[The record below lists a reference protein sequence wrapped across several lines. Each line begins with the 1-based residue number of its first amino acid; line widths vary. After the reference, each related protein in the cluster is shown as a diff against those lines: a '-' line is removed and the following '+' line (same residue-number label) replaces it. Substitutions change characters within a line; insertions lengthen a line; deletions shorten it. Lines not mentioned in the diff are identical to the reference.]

1 MKWHSGNRSSGS
13 LERGFGGKPGLPV
26 SGRERT
32 QCGARRRTLA
42 TWVSQTYKIDGMRR
56 ANGFICGALFLAA
69 CEGRSD
75 LDALILGDNGVTT
88 GGQSNSTRTGVN
100 LGGRPSSGGTPST
113 GGARATGGNLN
124 FGGSHTGG
132 VVTTG
137 GRVGTGGAAIGGATP
152 AMGGNLNFGGTANAG
167 GTRATGGST
176 TTASG
181 GCCALAANCKP
192 GDQPLTDP
200 SVCPTGRQCYSTS
213 ACCNTTYC
221 MVGSGGSTA
230 TGGTQAIGGTTATRS
245 SGGATNMGGTLAIGG
260 TSSTAGS
267 SAVGGTTNVGGT
279 VAVGGAT
286 SANVDAGTGCTGS
299 FEIIGSST
307 GLCIAKMATIAGPNT
322 EVGANDA
329 GGVDYS
335 IDVTEVTQG
344 QYDDWLATVPLL
356 PPSTDANC
364 GYVTSYAEQGTGYTG
379 NDADHHPV
387 VYVDWCDATA
397 YCQGVGKRLCG
408 AIGGG
413 SLDTTV
419 VQDEANQSQWY
430 RACSSAGAD
439 SYPYGNAYVRG
450 TCNGFDYWNDD
461 SATMQTVPVGT
472 IASCVAT
479 QPGFAGVYDFSGNVW
494 EWEDNCSTSLASCRI
509 RGGSFANTSDAGALT
524 CGSGTYTGYVRGWT
538 AATVG
543 FRCCS
548 E

>member
-1 MKWHSGNRSSGS
+1 
-13 LERGFGGKPGLPV
+13 
-26 SGRERT
+26 
-32 QCGARRRTLA
+32 
-42 TWVSQTYKIDGMRR
+42 MRR
-56 ANGFICGALFLAA
+56 ANGFICGALVLAA

-75 LDALILGDNGVTT
+75 LDSLDGNGITT
-88 GGQSNSTRTGVN
+88 GGRSNSTGTGVN
-100 LGGRPSSGGTPST
+100 FGGRLSSGGTPTT
-113 GGARATGGNLN
+113 GGAQVAGGNLN
-124 FGGSHTGG
+124 FGGTANIGGTRATGG
-132 VVTTG
+132 S
-137 GRVGTGGAAIGGATP
+137 VGTGGKGIGGATP

-167 GTRATGGST
+167 GTRAIGGST
-176 TTASG
+176 TAASG
-181 GCCALAANCKP
+181 GCCDIVTECKP
-192 GDQPLTDP
+192 GDQALTDP
-200 SVCPTGRQCYSTS
+200 SICPAGRQCYSIS
-213 ACCNTTYC
+213 GCCNTTYC

-245 SGGATNMGGTLAIGG
+245 VGGATNIGGTLASGG
-260 TSSTAGS
+260 ASSAAGS
-267 SAVGGTTNVGGT
+267 SALGGTTNVGGT

-286 SANVDAGTGCTGS
+286 SANVDAGTGCTAS
-299 FEIIGSST
+299 FEIVDSSS
-307 GLCIAKMATIAGPNT
+307 GLCIARMTTISGPNT
-322 EVGANDA
+322 QAGANDA
-329 GGVDYS
+329 GGFDYS

-344 QYDDWLATVPLL
+344 QYDDWLATAPQL

-413 SLDTTV
+413 PLDNTV

-430 RACSSAGAD
+430 RACSAAGAD
-439 SYPYGNAYVRG
+439 TYPYGNAYVRG

-461 SATMQTVPVGT
+461 SATMQTVSVGT
-472 IASCVAT
+472 IASCVT
-479 QPGFAGVYDFSGNVW
+479 SQPGFAGVHDLSGNVW
-494 EWEDNCSTSLASCRI
+494 EWEDNCNASLASCRI
-509 RGGSFANTSDAGALT
+509 RGGSFANTSDTGALT
-524 CGSGTYTGYVRGWT
+524 CGSGTYTVNVREWT